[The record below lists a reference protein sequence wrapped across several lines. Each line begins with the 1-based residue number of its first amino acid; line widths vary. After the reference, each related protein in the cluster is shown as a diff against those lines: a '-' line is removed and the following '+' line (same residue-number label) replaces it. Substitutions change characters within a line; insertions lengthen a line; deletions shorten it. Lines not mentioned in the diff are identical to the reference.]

1 MKRIGI
7 DARLYFKTGIGV
19 YIRNLLHYLQKKL
32 PAGMEVYVY
41 VMREDAKNIVFSN
54 KHFHVRSVSY
64 PWHSVAEQVGFVGA
78 LYRDNLDL
86 MHFTYFS
93 YPVLY
98 RRRYISTVH
107 DVTPLLFRT
116 GKASTKNKIIYEI
129 KHAVLSYMLA
139 HQVRSSVCVLTPTE
153 TVKNQLIE
161 LYGERF
167 ESKINVTYEGINYEL
182 LNSQSLHPAGWNIK
196 DFFLYVGN
204 FYPHKN
210 IERLVRAFARVQ
222 GDVKLVLVGPE
233 DYFYAS
239 LNNLVKKLSQQNRI
253 RFFPGNTAGELI
265 FFYKN
270 ARALVHPS
278 LSEGFGLP
286 IVESAYFGLPII
298 ASDIAVFRELLG
310 NNYTAFNPYDIEDIA
325 QKISGFSLEK
335 KEVDYTDILKKCSFE
350 TMTEQTLIQYETY
363 CNRV

>member
-32 PAGMEVYVY
+32 PGDREVYVY

-54 KHFHVRSVSY
+54 KHFYVRPVSY
-64 PWHSVAEQVGFVGA
+64 PWHSIAEQIGFAGV

-93 YPVLY
+93 YPLLY
-98 RRRYISTVH
+98 RKRYISTIH

-116 GKASTKNKIIYEI
+116 GKASTKSKITYEI

-139 HQVRSSVCVLTPTE
+139 HQVKHSVHILTPTE
-153 TVKNQLIE
+153 TVKNQLTT

-167 ESKINVTYEGINYEL
+167 KSKINVTYEGINYEL
-182 LNSQSLHPAGWNIK
+182 LHSQSLHPAGWNIK
-196 DFFLYVGN
+196 NFFLYVGN

-210 IERLVRAFARVQ
+210 IDRLIRAFARVQ
-222 GDVKLVLVGPE
+222 EDMSLVLVGPR
-233 DYFYAS
+233 DYFYTS
-239 LNNLVKKLSQQNRI
+239 LNSLVKKLNQQNRI
-253 RFFPGNTAGELI
+253 RFFPGNTAGEVI

-298 ASDIAVFRELLG
+298 ASDIMVFRELLG
-310 NNYTAFNPYDIEDIA
+310 NNYTAFNPYNIDDLA
-325 QKISGFSLEK
+325 QKISGFSLKK
-335 KEVDYTDILKKCSFE
+335 KEVDYTNILKKCSFE
-350 TMTEQTLIQYETY
+350 AMAQQTLKIYEKY
-363 CNRV
+363 CNSI